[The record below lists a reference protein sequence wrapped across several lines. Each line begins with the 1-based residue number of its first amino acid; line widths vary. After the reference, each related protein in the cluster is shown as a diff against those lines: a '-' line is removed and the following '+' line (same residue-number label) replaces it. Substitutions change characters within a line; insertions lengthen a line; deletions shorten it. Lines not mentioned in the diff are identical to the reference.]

1 MTASTASAKEGQD
14 LPPLEVGLA
23 QAIAAT
29 IQDAVTAAAR
39 ASPGMQ
45 ASAEARKLV
54 ARRVPSSWLP
64 KYKVMD
70 EYGFVVWDEAMTIL
84 DRILVYPFTASYRKH
99 LKDAPKEVLR
109 AWQFH
114 SHSLRVGELYI
125 VLDRTKKLLEFLAVV
140 ARDCGLPATDKRE
153 EFEKTFKKTFERRL
167 RERHRL
173 THAHERPSMESRIID
188 LAGGKW
194 QGDHEA
200 TVEQVLNALDKM
212 LPMLARASEAAGRA
226 APRTPEDVEALH
238 EAGALQE
245 ARLMLKLVAEALL
258 GTFNSASVASKA

>member
-1 MTASTASAKEGQD
+1 MTASTASADDRED
-14 LPPLEVGLA
+14 LPPLEVGFA
-23 QAIAAT
+23 QALAAMVS
-29 IQDAVTAAAR
+29 DAVTAAAR
-39 ASPGMQ
+39 ATPGKQ

-54 ARRVPSSWLP
+54 ARRVSKTRLP

-70 EYGFVVWDEAMTIL
+70 EYGLIVWDEAMTIL
-84 DRILVYPFTASYRKH
+84 DRIVVYPFTASYRKH
-99 LKDAPKEVLR
+99 LKDAPKEVLK

-114 SHSLRVGELYI
+114 GHSLRVGELYI

-153 EFEKTFKKTFERRL
+153 DFEKTFKKCFERRL

-194 QGDHEA
+194 DGDNEA
-200 TVEQVLNALDKM
+200 TVEQVLDILAKM
-212 LPMLARASEAAGRA
+212 LPMLATASEAAGRA
-226 APRTPEDVEALH
+226 PPRTPEDVEALH
-238 EAGALQE
+238 EAGAERE

-258 GTFNSASVASKA
+258 GTINSAPAASGT